1 MVDSVN
7 EFVQSLFKSYAIF
20 YLILSCCLVISLR
33 SSNICQAALKIMQ
46 MICFMV
52 SEPPMVSR
60 GSCSKFFF
68 VVMRTGSVLV
78 STSYSQN
85 SGVNN
90 VLNHMAME
98 S

>member
-1 MVDSVN
+1 
-7 EFVQSLFKSYAIF
+7 
-20 YLILSCCLVISLR
+20 
-33 SSNICQAALKIMQ
+33 
-46 MICFMV
+46 
-52 SEPPMVSR
+52 MVSR

-68 VVMRTGSVLV
+68 AVMRTGSVLV

-90 VLNHMAME
+90 ILNHMAME